1 MADLTKVILRFIT
14 FTGPS
19 EIIEKYSE
27 LLFLDL
33 YESRVEQGCSSKFR
47 KKMK

>member
-33 YESRVEQGCSSKFR
+33 YESRELNKDAAVNFAR
-47 KKMK
+47 K